1 MKPVLF
7 FGTYALDA
15 IHLVMI
21 VAVLGL
27 LVGLIWGRGEWRKE
41 RELVAERERRK
52 DDDLVRLSTE
62 LSDSQQA
69 CRTKEEVA
77 RQAEVNLARLEA
89 KFAAQEEKFNEMAQG
104 AVREAHSQFLQ
115 RADERFEKLMEPIA
129 KNFSEFK
136 TRVDTIEKVRT
147 KDKTLIEEQVKSIGE
162 NLLRNTT
169 ETGKLVTALST
180 PQRGGRWGE
189 MTLRNVMEQAG
200 LSKHCDFDE
209 QVTDHT
215 ETGRQRPDAVIHLP
229 GDRQIVVD
237 AKVSLADYLEAS
249 STTDQ
254 LARADAMK
262 RHAASVLRHVNS
274 LASKSYQSNL
284 DSRVDFVAMFIPGEN
299 FFSAALEYNPD
310 LLETAYAKNIII
322 TTPSTLIGLAKTVG
336 YVWRQEKQAENAKE
350 AAKLGSELYDRLA
363 AMGNHFDKLGKSL
376 NATVES
382 FNKMH
387 ASFDTR
393 IFPTAR
399 KFKQL
404 EIAPP
409 NKTVTEPLQLEAKA
423 RLPAPDSEFKLGDEA
438 A

>member
-7 FGTYALDA
+7 FGNYAMDA
-15 IHLVMI
+15 IHIGLF
-21 VAVLGL
+21 LGL
-27 LVGLIWGRGEWRKE
+27 LALGIGLIWALGEWRKE
-41 RELVAERERRK
+41 RELMAEREDRATETLGRLTQ
-52 DDDLVRLSTE
+52 DLEASHQT
-62 LSDSQQA
+62 A
-69 CRTKEEVA
+69 RTQEEVA
-77 RQAEVNLARLEA
+77 RQAEINLARAEA

-104 AVREAHSQFLQ
+104 AVREAHTQFLQ
-115 RADERFEKLMEPIA
+115 RADERFEKLVEPIA

-136 TRVDTIEKVRT
+136 TRVETIEKVRT
-147 KDKTLIEEQVKSIGE
+147 KDKTLIEQQVKSIGE
-162 NLLRNTT
+162 SLMRNTA

-180 PQRGGRWGE
+180 PKGGGRWGE

-200 LSKHCDFDE
+200 LSAHCDFNE

-215 ETGRQRPDAVIHLP
+215 EDGRQRPDAIIYLP

-237 AKVSLADYLEAS
+237 SKVSLVDYLEAS
-249 STTDQ
+249 STTDPAVKVAA
-254 LARADAMK
+254 LK
-262 RHAASVLRHVNS
+262 RHAANVARHVNT

-299 FFSAALEYNPD
+299 FFSAALEHNSE
-310 LLETAYAKNIII
+310 LLETAYAKNVII

-336 YVWRQEKQAENAKE
+336 YVWRQEKQAENAKL
-350 AAKLGSELYDRLA
+350 AARLGGELYERLV

-376 NATVES
+376 NASVDS

-393 IFPTAR
+393 IFPSAR
-399 KFKQL
+399 KFKDL

-409 NKTVTEPLQLEAKA
+409 NKTLSEPLKLEAKA
-423 RLPAPDSEFKLGDEA
+423 RLPASDSEFTFDDEA